1 MKITTEDERA
11 VLGAMTILVLEDE
24 MMVAMLLE
32 DMLGDLGCRVVGP
45 VSTVDAALAKLEERN
60 VDAALLDVNL
70 SYGQSGYP
78 VAEALTARQV
88 PFTFVTGYGAGT
100 LNPAFRDRP
109 TLQKPF
115 HMSALVDVLMTMA
128 KAKAKNVLF

>member
-1 MKITTEDERA
+1 MKTAIADERA
-11 VLGAMTILVLEDE
+11 SLENLSVLILEDE

-32 DMLGDLGCRVVGP
+32 DMLTDVGCQVVGP
-45 VSTVDAALAKLEERN
+45 VSSVAPALSLLETKA

-78 VAEALTARQV
+78 VAEALTARGI
-88 PFTFVTGYGAGT
+88 PFAFVTGYGANT
-100 LNPAFRDRP
+100 LNPQYRDRP

-115 HMSALVDVLMTMA
+115 HMSALVETLVGMA
-128 KAKAKNVLF
+128 KAKV